1 MSLLVVGS
9 IAFDTVE
16 TPSGRADRVLGGS
29 ASYFSFAASC
39 FTPVRLVG
47 VVGTDFPRE
56 WLELFRAR
64 QIDLEGLETQEG
76 KTFFWAGRYRGS
88 MDERETTA
96 VELNVFGNYIPR
108 LPASYRDSAYVFL
121 ANGSPRMQR
130 QVLEQL
136 SSPRLVVCDTMN
148 HWIRDEQEALLELLE
163 RVDGLIIN
171 DEEAEMLTG
180 KSGPASAARD
190 VLRMGPEFCIIKR
203 GSRGSFLASGT
214 TTWSLPAC
222 SGVKVVDPT
231 GAGDSFAGGVMGYLA
246 RADRVDLETLKTSA
260 AVGTAAASFAIEDF
274 SLEGLR
280 RTGYADIE
288 ARYQALRKQ
297 ARLQLGREANW
308 K

>member
-16 TPSGRADRVLGGS
+16 TPCGRAERVLGGS
-29 ASYFSFAASC
+29 ASYFSFAASF

-64 QIDLEGLETQEG
+64 RIDLEGLETREG

-96 VELNVFGNYIPR
+96 VELNVFGNYRPR
-108 LPASYRDSAYVFL
+108 LPDSYRDSTYVFL
-121 ANGSPRMQR
+121 ANGSPGMQK

-148 HWIRDEQEALLELLE
+148 HWIRDEKQALLVLLE

-171 DEEAEMLTG
+171 DEEAMMLTG
-180 KSGPASAARD
+180 KNDPASAARD
-190 VLRMGPEFCIIKR
+190 VLGLGPEFCIIKR
-203 GSRGSFLASGT
+203 GSQGSFLASGEESF
-214 TTWSLPAC
+214 SLPAC
-222 SGVKVVDPT
+222 ADLGVVDPT

-246 RADRVDLETLKTSA
+246 RADRVDFETLKTSM

-280 RTGYADIE
+280 RAAYPDIE
-288 ARYQALRKQ
+288 ARYRALRRR
-297 ARLQLGREANW
+297 APF
-308 K
+308 